1 VVLSADS
8 LRMSLL
14 EIFYI
19 CISATSPNCP
29 LTTCGSKQ
37 WTAYAYRVDSRIRN
51 CVVLAW
57 YYRLLERQT
66 SLIKAH
72 YFKVVLSFHT
82 ELRVETQDVRS
93 KACLP
98 HRILLCRVLKV
109 CSTNSIPFII
119 PVAISRPS
127 TETYYHHKLSV
138 SCG

>member
-19 CISATSPNCP
+19 CISTTSPNRP

-57 YYRLLERQT
+57 YYCERSVGTVFQLPNPDAIY
-66 SLIKAH
+66 SRDEEEREEGGAPSH
-72 YFKVVLSFHT
+72 VC
-82 ELRVETQDVRS
+82 VR
-93 KACLP
+93 A
-98 HRILLCRVLKV
+98 R
-109 CSTNSIPFII
+109 ST
-119 PVAISRPS
+119 
-127 TETYYHHKLSV
+127 
-138 SCG
+138 CC